1 MGYAWP
7 ALTVTNFGEK
17 YQNVSYIEVWLII
30 NLQNQLFQIWKISV
44 ITFQYWVIYSYGI
57 RNSRTGKQN
66 CLKLLCTW
74 TIIIIILSLLDC
86 LSFTFYHV
94 LTIIIRYIEVYFT
107 FSLVDCVER
116 VITRISLNQGSIL
129 YILL

>member
-44 ITFQYWVIYSYGI
+44 ISFQYWVIYSYGI

-94 LTIIIRYIEVYFT
+94 LTIIICYIEVYFT

>member
-94 LTIIIRYIEVYFT
+94 LTIIICYIEVYFT

>member
-7 ALTVTNFGEK
+7 ALTVTNFGGK

>member
-86 LSFTFYHV
+86 LAFTFYHV

-116 VITRISLNQGSIL
+116 VITRISLNWGSIL

>member
-86 LSFTFYHV
+86 LAFTFYHM
-94 LTIIIRYIEVYFT
+94 LTIIICYIEVYFT

-116 VITRISLNQGSIL
+116 VITRISLNRGSIL